1 MFHTDIF
8 FIASEITV
16 DNHSEEVNWFLWES
30 HWQGFNQKGLIFP
43 EKKKKAG
50 GGGGQKRKFN
60 CNPVKNLQPLF
71 WFFWLGTGLSH
82 STIWDALA
90 FMSSDKWLTVVPH
103 CLLLIQFLECA
114 LIEHYILWEKKKK
127 VQSQLFLLSVH
138 HLNTKK
144 HDLKRK
150 KKIFMLISIYTLSCT
165 QVLQRNL
172 LRALW

>member
-1 MFHTDIF
+1 MFHIDIF

-30 HWQGFNQKGLIFP
+30 HWQVFNQKGLIFP
-43 EKKKKAG
+43 EKKKRRGVGEA
-50 GGGGQKRKFN
+50 RKESLI
-60 CNPVKNLQPLF
+60 VTL
-71 WFFWLGTGLSH
+71 WRIYSH
-82 STIWDALA
+82 FSG
-90 FMSSDKWLTVVPH
+90 SSDWVLGYH
-103 CLLLIQFLECA
+103 IA
-114 LIEHYILWEKKKK
+114 LYGSTLPSSDPVFGMCTDRTLHTMRKKKK